1 MNKLMM
7 KVKMNKIKTFSK
19 HQKIHNKYNKIV
31 LNRKIFNK
39 VQILKMNNIKKD
51 IKDVKI
57 LMKKKIWKD
66 YLYT

>member
-1 MNKLMM
+1 MM

-39 VQILKMNNIKKD
+39 V
-51 IKDVKI
+51 
-57 LMKKKIWKD
+57 
-66 YLYT
+66 